1 MDDYKGK
8 YSEAEYEAIIEHLAS
23 RVSDLWTAPSSKR
36 MPDGGPGHYLPEF
49 IRPGCQFV
57 QHLGC
62 EQRKR
67 KSEICSNT
75 IPEYYDPTDSKY
87 AQAWPSFVRVWGTR
101 LEHED
106 DGSSV
111 RKRPAGES
119 APVALPARKRRRGDK
134 SRKNSLRYGGESY
147 ETKNQFVENETKS
160 SAKRANLR
168 KRLKGLR
175 PAESNCILTRALSAF
190 NLSKLHASW
199 LKGKPDVHGE
209 ARISLLSQG
218 DQPTKQ
224 DAVFV
229 VSRLCALSLCKWCCV
244 FNKRY
249 QRRRAGWYWN
259 AAGQRVFWQMRI
271 LAWTKQIEEATRH
284 NACSHRGP

>member
-1 MDDYKGK
+1 MITRASTARQNTKP
-8 YSEAEYEAIIEHLAS
+8 SSSIWQVAS
-23 RVSDLWTAPSSKR
+23 RIFGPRPLRSACRTVGLATICRSSSVRAANSCNIWGANSASARARSAATRSRSITTPQTPSTLR
-36 MPDGGPGHYLPEF
+36 HGH
-49 IRPGCQFV
+49 RSCVCG
-57 QHLGC
+57 
-62 EQRKR
+62 
-67 KSEICSNT
+67 
-75 IPEYYDPTDSKY
+75 
-87 AQAWPSFVRVWGTR
+87 WGTR

-147 ETKNQFVENETKS
+147 ETENQFVKNESKS

-190 NLSKLHASW
+190 SLSKLHASW
-199 LKGKPDVHGE
+199 LKGKPNVHGE

-259 AAGQRVFWQMRI
+259 AAGQRVFLQMRI
-271 LAWTKQIEEATRH
+271 LAWPKQIEEATRH

>member
-8 YSEAEYEAIIEHLAS
+8 YSEAEYEAIIKHLAS

-147 ETKNQFVENETKS
+147 ETENQFVKNETKS

-168 KRLKGLR
+168 KRLKGLQ
-175 PAESNCILTRALSAF
+175 PAESNCILTRGLSAF
-190 NLSKLHASW
+190 HLSKLQASW
-199 LKGKPDVHGE
+199 LKGKQDVHGE

-224 DAVFV
+224 DAVFFRVQTVRALV
-229 VSRLCALSLCKWCCV
+229 V
-244 FNKRY
+244 
-249 QRRRAGWYWN
+249 
-259 AAGQRVFWQMRI
+259 
-271 LAWTKQIEEATRH
+271 
-284 NACSHRGP
+284 